1 MAGEAEL
8 GEGRGVWGSHLPSD
22 RPLGEGSLH
31 LGLKTKEKQPQIP
44 VPHVSER
51 AGDGM
56 TARDY
61 GALGSMGWHCTR
73 LSHTT

>member
-44 VPHVSER
+44 VPHVS
-51 AGDGM
+51 
-56 TARDY
+56 
-61 GALGSMGWHCTR
+61 
-73 LSHTT
+73 